1 MKKTGAELAVFAL
14 EQLGIQYTFGIPGT
28 HTTELYDAI
37 NNSEKI
43 KPILVTHEGGAAF
56 MAEGMARIG
65 GLIGALTI
73 VPGAGVSHAMSGIG
87 EAFLDGVPMLVI
99 SGGTRRDSGRHYQ
112 LHQIDLAKMV
122 AGVTKKSYLIAQHS
136 DVIPMLYDAYE
147 TALRGE
153 PGPVF
158 IEMPVEIMMF
168 QGEVADMPPYRPQTG
183 AEPPDRDAVKTIVD
197 MLINAKRPA
206 IYLGWGSMGA
216 TAETQQLAD
225 SLVAPVATTL
235 QGKSA
240 FPANHA
246 LHTGVGFGPTGLP
259 AAQKTF
265 AGCDCILAVGC
276 RFAEIATGSY
286 GVTVPENL
294 IHIDINPEVFNKN
307 YPAKITMA
315 ADALIAV
322 RAILDELGQR
332 NWVSPRNK
340 ESLAATIATEKK
352 RYFSLW
358 TEKKNDKRV
367 SPGFFFEALRQRLP
381 DDGYMVTDDGNHT
394 FLAAELFP
402 VRHAR
407 QFISPTDFNCMG
419 YCVPA
424 AIGMKLAKPEC
435 PVVAI
440 VGDGAALMTGLEM
453 LTASRYGLGIVYF
466 IFHDGELGQIAQ
478 FQEIPLNRKTCTVL
492 SDIKFEGIAIATGA
506 KYFDLKNDHEIG
518 TVIDAAFE
526 AANEGVPVLVDVRI
540 DYSRK
545 SLLTKGVVKTNLM
558 RFPFKEKVRF
568 IGRAIKRQI
577 LG

>member
-1 MKKTGAELAVFAL
+1 MKKTGAELAVFDL
-14 EQLGIQYTFGIPGT
+14 EQIGIKYTFGIPGT
-28 HTTELYDAI
+28 HTTELYDAM
-37 NNSEKI
+37 NNSDKLT
-43 KPILVTHEGGAAF
+43 PILVTHEGGAAF
-56 MAEGMARIG
+56 MAEGMARVG
-65 GLIGALTI
+65 GLVGALTV
-73 VPGAGVSHAMSGIG
+73 VPGAGVSHALSGIG
-87 EAFLDGVPMLVI
+87 EAFLDGIPMLVI
-99 SGGTRRDSGRHYQ
+99 SGGTRRDSGRYYQ

-122 AGVTKKSYLIAQHS
+122 AGVTKKSYLIERHA
-136 DVIPMLYDAYE
+136 DVIPLIYEAYD

-168 QGEVADMPPYRPQTG
+168 QGEVADMLPYRPKAG
-183 AEPPDRDAVKTIVD
+183 AEPPDYMLVKSIVD
-197 MLINAKRPA
+197 MLVAAKQPA
-206 IYLGWGSMGA
+206 IYVGWGAMGA
-216 TAETQQLAD
+216 IEETQQLAD
-225 SLVAPVATTL
+225 ILVAPVATTL

-240 FPANHA
+240 FPARHA

-265 AGCDCILAVGC
+265 AGCDCMLAVGC

-286 GVTVPENL
+286 GVSVPENL

-307 YPAKITMA
+307 YPAKIA
-315 ADALIAV
+315 LAGDALILV
-322 RAILDELGQR
+322 RAILEELGR
-332 NWVSPRNK
+332 RTWVSPRNK
-340 ESLAATIATEKK
+340 AALSAVIAAEKK
-352 RYFSLW
+352 KYFSLW

-367 SPGFFFEALRQRLP
+367 SPGFFFEALRRQLP
-381 DDGYMVTDDGNHT
+381 DEGYMVTDDGNHT

-402 VRHAR
+402 VNHAR

-424 AIGMKLAKPEC
+424 AIGMKLAMPEC
-435 PVVAI
+435 PIVAI

-453 LTASRYGLGIVYF
+453 ATATRYGLGIVYF

-492 SDIKFEGIAIATGA
+492 GDINFEGVALATGA
-506 KYFDLKNDHEIG
+506 AYMAMENDHDIERVIG
-518 TVIDAAFE
+518 AAFE
-526 AANEGVPVLVDVRI
+526 TANEGVPVLVDVRI

-577 LG
+577 MG